1 MASGFEFFDRQLS
14 VALAGM
20 DPATMQKEFVAFANK
35 SVADLVASGQAS
47 PQYDTFVN
55 GHPGPI
61 EAVVLPGPVVVVF
74 SNWALV
80 IKTAIEELQKRVPR
94 KSGRYAASYV
104 VLANQQPVTDFTQIP
119 AGAELTIFNRQ
130 PYTRRLETKDAGR
143 RTAKYFGAV
152 KTALNSR
159 FSGVFKAEVLFLN
172 IVGGVADGVP
182 YILKGSHGRRKDRQA
197 GQPIS
202 YPALVIGPA

>member
-14 VALAGM
+14 VALSSLE
-20 DPATMQKEFVAFANK
+20 PAAMQKEFVAFANK

-47 PQYDTFVN
+47 QQYDTFVN

-61 EAVVLPGPVVVVF
+61 ESVVLPGPVVVVF
-74 SNWALV
+74 TNWSLI

-104 VLANQQPVTDFTQIP
+104 VLANQQPVADFTQIP
-119 AGAELTIFNRQ
+119 AGAEITIFNRQ

-143 RTAKYFGAV
+143 RSAKYFGAV
-152 KTALNSR
+152 KTVLNSR
-159 FSGVFKAEVLFLN
+159 FSGVSKAEVLFLN
-172 IVGGVADGVP
+172 ILGGVADGVP
-182 YILKGSHGRRKDRQA
+182 YILKGSHGRRKDRLA
-197 GQPIS
+197 GLPIS
-202 YPALVIGPA
+202 YPALVINAA